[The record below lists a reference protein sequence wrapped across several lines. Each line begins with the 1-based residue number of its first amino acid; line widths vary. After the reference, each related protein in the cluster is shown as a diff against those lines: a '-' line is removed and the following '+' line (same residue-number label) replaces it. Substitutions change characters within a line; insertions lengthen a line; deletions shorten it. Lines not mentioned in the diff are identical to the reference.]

1 MGNKRKTASKQEIKR
16 AFTRLIHEKGFEG
29 LTVMEIAREAGINRG
44 TFYTHYIDKYDLMD
58 KLEMDKLEMET
69 INDLK
74 AILLRPN
81 VGDVNDPLE
90 LIPYP
95 LILEALIYVK
105 QDFDFISALAG
116 PGGDPQFVAMIKGI
130 LSELIESKISQS
142 TELEFKK
149 ENLPED
155 YALEILL
162 SSIVAIILLWIKKG
176 GTESPEDIATMVF
189 KARQISPYEL
199 LI

>member
-1 MGNKRKTASKQEIKR
+1 MVKKRKTASKQAIKQ
-16 AFTRLIHEKGFEG
+16 AFTHLIHEKGFEG

-44 TFYTHYIDKYDLMD
+44 TFYTHYIDKYDLME
-58 KLEMDKLEMET
+58 KLEKETMD
-69 INDLK
+69 DLK
-74 AILLRPN
+74 SILLRPDKD
-81 VGDVNDPLE
+81 GINDPLE

-105 QDFDFISALAG
+105 QDFDFVSALAS
-116 PGGDPQFVAMIKGI
+116 PGGDRQFVSMIKGI
-130 LSELIESKISQS
+130 LSELIESKINQS

-155 YALEILL
+155 YAQEILL

-176 GTESPEDIATMVF
+176 AEESPEDIAKMIF
-189 KARQISPYEL
+189 KARAISPYEL

>member
-44 TFYTHYIDKYDLMD
+44 TFYTHYIDKYDL
-58 KLEMDKLEMET
+58 MDKLEMET

-176 GTESPEDIATMVF
+176 GTESPDDIATMVF

>member
-44 TFYTHYIDKYDLMD
+44 TFYTHYIDKYDL
-58 KLEMDKLEMET
+58 MDKLEMET

-130 LSELIESKISQS
+130 LSELIESKICQS

>member
-44 TFYTHYIDKYDLMD
+44 TFYTHYIDKYDL
-58 KLEMDKLEMET
+58 MDKLEMET

-116 PGGDPQFVAMIKGI
+116 PGGDPQFVAMIKSI

>member
-44 TFYTHYIDKYDLMD
+44 TFYTHYIDKYDL
-58 KLEMDKLEMET
+58 MDKLEMET

>member
-29 LTVMEIAREAGINRG
+29 LTVMEIAHEAGINRG
-44 TFYTHYIDKYDLMD
+44 TFYTHYIDKYDL
-58 KLEMDKLEMET
+58 MDKLEMET

>member
-1 MGNKRKTASKQEIKR
+1 MGNKRKTASKQEIKL

-44 TFYTHYIDKYDLMD
+44 TFYTHYIDKYDL
-58 KLEMDKLEMET
+58 MDKLEMET

>member
-1 MGNKRKTASKQEIKR
+1 MGNKRKTASKQEIKL

-58 KLEMDKLEMET
+58 KLEMET

-95 LILEALIYVK
+95 FILEALIYVK

>member
-1 MGNKRKTASKQEIKR
+1 MGNKRKTAGKQEIKR

-44 TFYTHYIDKYDLMD
+44 TFYTHYIDKYDL
-58 KLEMDKLEMET
+58 MDKLEMET

>member
-44 TFYTHYIDKYDLMD
+44 TFYTHYIDKYDL
-58 KLEMDKLEMET
+58 MDKLEMET

-142 TELEFKK
+142 IELEFKK

>member
-1 MGNKRKTASKQEIKR
+1 MGNKRKTASKQEIKL

-58 KLEMDKLEMET
+58 KLEIET

>member
-58 KLEMDKLEMET
+58 KLEMET

-74 AILLRPN
+74 AFLLRPN

>member
-58 KLEMDKLEMET
+58 KLEMET

-90 LIPYP
+90 MIPYP

>member
-1 MGNKRKTASKQEIKR
+1 MGNKRKTASKQEIKL

-44 TFYTHYIDKYDLMD
+44 TFYTHYIDKYDL
-58 KLEMDKLEMET
+58 MDKLEMET

-116 PGGDPQFVAMIKGI
+116 PGGDPQFVAMIKRI

>member
-58 KLEMDKLEMET
+58 KLEMET

-116 PGGDPQFVAMIKGI
+116 RGGDPQFVAMIKGI

>member
-44 TFYTHYIDKYDLMD
+44 TFYTHYIDKYDL
-58 KLEMDKLEMET
+58 MDKLEMET

-142 TELEFKK
+142 IELEFKK

-155 YALEILL
+155 YAFEILL

>member
-1 MGNKRKTASKQEIKR
+1 MVKKRKTASKQAIKQ
-16 AFTRLIHEKGFEG
+16 AFTHLIHEKGFEA

-44 TFYTHYIDKYDLMD
+44 TFYTHYIDKYDLME
-58 KLEMDKLEMET
+58 KLEKETMD
-69 INDLK
+69 DLK
-74 AILLRPN
+74 SILLRPDE
-81 VGDVNDPLE
+81 GDINDPLE

-105 QDFDFISALAG
+105 QDFDFVSALAS
-116 PGGDPQFVAMIKGI
+116 PGGDRQFVSMIKGI
-130 LSELIESKISQS
+130 LSELIESKINQS

-155 YALEILL
+155 YAQEILL

-176 GTESPEDIATMVF
+176 AEESPEDIAKMIF
-189 KARQISPYEL
+189 KARAISPYEL

>member
-1 MGNKRKTASKQEIKR
+1 MAKKRKTASKQAIKQ
-16 AFTRLIHEKGFEG
+16 AFTRLVHEKGFES

-44 TFYTHYIDKYDLMD
+44 TFYTHYIDKYDLMEQ
-58 KLEMDKLEMET
+58 LEKETME
-69 INDLK
+69 DLK
-74 AILLRPN
+74 SILLRPDQ
-81 VGDVNDPLE
+81 GDVNDPLE
-90 LIPYP
+90 LIPYS

-105 QDFDFISALAG
+105 QDFDFISALAS
-116 PGGDPQFVAMIKGI
+116 PGGDRQFVSMIKGI
-130 LSELIESKISQS
+130 LSELIESKIRQS

-155 YALEILL
+155 YAQEILL

-176 GTESPEDIATMVF
+176 AEESPEDIAKMIF
-189 KARQISPYEL
+189 KARAISPYEL

>member
-1 MGNKRKTASKQEIKR
+1 MGNKRKTASKQEIKL

-58 KLEMDKLEMET
+58 KLEMQT

>member
-29 LTVMEIAREAGINRG
+29 LTVMEIAREAGINPG
-44 TFYTHYIDKYDLMD
+44 TFYTHYIDKYDL
-58 KLEMDKLEMET
+58 MDKLEMET

>member
-1 MGNKRKTASKQEIKR
+1 MGNKRKTASKQEIKL

-44 TFYTHYIDKYDLMD
+44 TFYTHYIDKYDL
-58 KLEMDKLEMET
+58 MDKLEMET

-162 SSIVAIILLWIKKG
+162 SSIVAIILLWNKKG

>member
-1 MGNKRKTASKQEIKR
+1 MVKKRKTASKLAIKQ
-16 AFTRLIHEKGFEG
+16 AFTQLLHEKGFES

-44 TFYTHYIDKYDLMD
+44 TFYTHYIDKYDLM
-58 KLEMDKLEMET
+58 EKLEMET
-69 INDLK
+69 IEDLK
-74 AILLRPN
+74 KILLRPN
-81 VGDVNDPLE
+81 EGDVNDPLE

-95 LILEALIYVK
+95 LILEALVYVK
-105 QDFDFISALAG
+105 KDFDFVSAIAG
-116 PGGDPQFVAMIKGI
+116 PGGDRHFVSRIKGI
-130 LSELIESKISQS
+130 LSELIESKINQS
-142 TELEFKK
+142 TSLEFKK

-176 GTESPEDIATMVF
+176 GVESPEDIATMVH

>member
-44 TFYTHYIDKYDLMD
+44 TFYTHYIDKYDL
-58 KLEMDKLEMET
+58 MDKLEMET

-162 SSIVAIILLWIKKG
+162 SSIVAIILLCIKKG

>member
-44 TFYTHYIDKYDLMD
+44 TFYTHYIDKYDL
-58 KLEMDKLEMET
+58 MDKLEMET

-149 ENLPED
+149 KIFQRIMPWRFF
-155 YALEILL
+155 YQA
-162 SSIVAIILLWIKKG
+162 S
-176 GTESPEDIATMVF
+176 
-189 KARQISPYEL
+189 
-199 LI
+199 

>member
-44 TFYTHYIDKYDLMD
+44 TFYTHYIDKYDLMN
-58 KLEMDKLEMET
+58 KLEMET

>member
-44 TFYTHYIDKYDLMD
+44 TFYTHYIDKYDL
-58 KLEMDKLEMET
+58 MDKLEMET

-162 SSIVAIILLWIKKG
+162 SSIVAIILLLIKKG

>member
-1 MGNKRKTASKQEIKR
+1 MGNKRKTASKQEIKL

-58 KLEMDKLEMET
+58 KLEMET

-74 AILLRPN
+74 AILLRSN

>member
-1 MGNKRKTASKQEIKR
+1 MGNKRKTASKQEIKL

-44 TFYTHYIDKYDLMD
+44 TFYTHYIDKYDL
-58 KLEMDKLEMET
+58 MDKLEMET

-176 GTESPEDIATMVF
+176 GTESPEDIATMDF